1 MDQVKRTWVLLGA
14 FTLVLFAVSLVSQ
27 RLSPRELRDPR
38 LSVHLSGP
46 HGAAGLA
53 DALQRFGIPVV
64 EWTRPISRMSLEGVA
79 AGDWLALLGLG
90 GGGGG
95 GGGDA
100 LREGDVMAALDW
112 LERGAAIVI
121 AGRSRVASCLGW
133 RVVSTGRL
141 VTMRDARLPKS
152 RARIE
157 WNTRKARRT
166 EDREKRTAVDRR
178 CDELRMGKADTILQ
192 NDSGAPVV
200 ALGSLEG
207 GGRVLVIA
215 DASYLTNETLR
226 ETQAG
231 EVLLPLLL
239 AERPT
244 RLVVD
249 EYDHGFGTHPS
260 LFGAT
265 WAWVWRTPAGWAM
278 LHLSLAGLVGLVV
291 IGIRFGPALSV
302 IERRRRSSLEH
313 LDALAVGLERATA
326 SETAVELIA
335 GGLQR
340 RLGRLG
346 VRRRA
351 NVGTREWLD
360 ALALSARTPRAKAA
374 VGRLAE
380 SFSNRGDQ
388 DRVLTA
394 AHAVEDVWE
403 ALRPEIS
410 SKTS

>member
-1 MDQVKRTWVLLGA
+1 MDQVKRTWVLLGV
-14 FTLVLFAVSLVSQ
+14 FTLVLFAVSLVGQ

-53 DALQRFGIPVV
+53 DAMQRFGVPVV
-64 EWTRPISRMSLEGVA
+64 EWTRPISRVPLEGVA
-79 AGDWLALLGLG
+79 SGDWLALLGLG
-90 GGGGG
+90 R

-100 LREGDVMAALDW
+100 LRESDLMAALDW
-112 LERGAAIVI
+112 LERGGAIVI

-133 RVVSTGRL
+133 RVVSTRRL
-141 VTMRDARLPKS
+141 VTMRDERLPKS

-157 WNTRKARRT
+157 WNTRKARRS

-178 CDELRMGKADTILQ
+178 CDGLRMGKADTILQ

-265 WAWVWRTPAGWAM
+265 WAWVRRTPAGWAM

-374 VGRLAE
+374 AGRLAE

-388 DRVLTA
+388 NRVLTA

-403 ALRPEIS
+403 ALRPESS

>member
-1 MDQVKRTWVLLGA
+1 MDRVKRTWVLLGA
-14 FTLVLFAVSLVSQ
+14 FALLLFAVGLASQ

-38 LSVHLSGP
+38 LSVRLSGP
-46 HGAAGLA
+46 RGAAGLA
-53 DALQRFGIPVV
+53 DAMQRFGVPVV
-64 EWTRPISRMSLEGVA
+64 EWTRPVSRMPLDDVA

-95 GGGDA
+95 SDA

-112 LERGAAIVI
+112 LERGGAIMI
-121 AGRSRVASCLGW
+121 AGQSRVASCLGW
-133 RVVSTGRL
+133 RVVSTRRL
-141 VTMRDARLPKS
+141 VTMRDDRLPKS
-152 RARIE
+152 GARIE
-157 WNTRKARRT
+157 WDTRKAGRT
-166 EDREKRTAVDRR
+166 EDRAARTAVDRR
-178 CDELRMGKADTILQ
+178 CEGLRMGKADATLR

-207 GGRVLVIA
+207 GGRLLVIA

-249 EYDHGFGTHPS
+249 EYDHGFGAHPS
-260 LFGAT
+260 LLGAT
-265 WAWVWRTPAGWAM
+265 WAWVRRTPAGWAM
-278 LHLSLAGLVGLVV
+278 LHLSLAGLVALVV
-291 IGIRFGPALSV
+291 IGIRFGPALNI
-302 IERRRRSSLEH
+302 IERRRRSPLEH

-326 SETAVELIA
+326 SETAVGLIA

-346 VRRRA
+346 VRRRVDGGA
-351 NVGTREWLD
+351 REWLA

-380 SFSNRGDQ
+380 SVSNRGDQ

-403 ALRPEIS
+403 ALQPESS

>member
-1 MDQVKRTWVLLGA
+1 MDRAKRTWVLLGA
-14 FTLVLFAVSLVSQ
+14 FTLVLFAVALAGQ
-27 RLSPRELRDPR
+27 RHSPRELRDPR
-38 LSVHLSGP
+38 LSAHLSGP
-46 HGAAGLA
+46 NGAAGLA
-53 DALQRFGIPVV
+53 DAMQRLGVPVV
-64 EWTRPISRMSLEGVA
+64 EWVRPISRIPVAGAA
-79 AGDWLALLGLG
+79 AGEWLALLGLG
-90 GGGGG
+90 GGV
-95 GGGDA
+95 GGDA
-100 LREGDVMAALDW
+100 LRESDVMAALDW
-112 LERGAAIVI
+112 LERGGAIVI
-121 AGRSRVASCLGW
+121 AGRSRVATCLGW
-133 RVVSTGRL
+133 RVVSTRRL
-141 VTMRDARLPKS
+141 VAMRDDRLPKS
-152 RARIE
+152 GARID
-157 WNTRKARRT
+157 WNTRKAART
-166 EDREKRTAVDRR
+166 EDRAERTAVERR
-178 CDELRMGKADTILQ
+178 CDGLRMGKADVMLQ
-192 NDSGAPVV
+192 NDNGAPVV
-200 ALGSLEG
+200 ALGSLEAG
-207 GGRVLVIA
+207 GKVLLIA

-226 ETQAG
+226 ETQVG

-239 AERPT
+239 AEHPT

-260 LFGAT
+260 LLGAT
-265 WAWVWRTPAGWAM
+265 WAWVRRAPAGWAM

-326 SETAVELIA
+326 SETAVGLIA

-340 RLGRLG
+340 RLGRLSG
-346 VRRRA
+346 RRRA
-351 NVGTREWLD
+351 SVGTRNWLD

-403 ALRPEIS
+403 ALRPESS